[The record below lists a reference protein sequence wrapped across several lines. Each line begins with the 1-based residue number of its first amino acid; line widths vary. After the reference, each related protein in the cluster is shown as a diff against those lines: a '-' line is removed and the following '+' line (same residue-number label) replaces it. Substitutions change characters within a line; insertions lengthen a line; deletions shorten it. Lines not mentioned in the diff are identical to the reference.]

1 MNSVLGPLILRLTLS
16 AHSSIDRIMI
26 CILIAEEGRTAMSSA
41 KSRSVTYTAG
51 KVQRDLVPTQNPSEA
66 SGTAFRIIQS
76 IINTNGYCASSVCAY
91 LQVTRVVGR
100 NKWSVHN
107 KGPFLSLW
115 VYLHGFGSSIQ
126 GKFCFIQTQVSEKL
140 LIPPNVFQSC

>member
-1 MNSVLGPLILRLTLS
+1 MNSVLGPLILRPTFS

-51 KVQRDLVPTQNPSEA
+51 KVQRDLVPTRSRTQNPSEA

-76 IINTNGYCASSVCAY
+76 IINTNGYCASAVCAY
-91 LQVTRVVGR
+91 LQVTRVVGS

-126 GKFCFIQTQVSEKL
+126 GNFCFIQTQV
-140 LIPPNVFQSC
+140 